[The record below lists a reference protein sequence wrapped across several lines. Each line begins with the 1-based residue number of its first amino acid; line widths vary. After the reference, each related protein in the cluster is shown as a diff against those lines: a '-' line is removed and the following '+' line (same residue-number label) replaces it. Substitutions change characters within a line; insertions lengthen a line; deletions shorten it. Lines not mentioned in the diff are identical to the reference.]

1 MAKKDEAPDEETLA
15 IIQWCIQVEGHLV
28 AGGATLEQAQE
39 YIEEDIE
46 TLTDWFFDGLT
57 PEEAAQKALED

>member
-1 MAKKDEAPDEETLA
+1 MAKKDDTPDEETMA
-15 IIQWCIQVEGHLV
+15 IIQWCIQVEEHLV
-28 AGGATLEQAQE
+28 AGGASQQQAQE